1 MRFGDVLR
9 ELLEERDITQRQLA
23 KDLNI
28 APSTLGNYICNV
40 REPDFEMLKM
50 FSNYFQVSIDY
61 LLDNPIQNNISLTHE
76 EQKLLHIF
84 HSLTSE
90 QKEIYIEQGKAFIKQ
105 NQKKEK

>member
-1 MRFGDVLR
+1 MKFGDILR

-40 REPDFEMLKM
+40 REPDFEMLKKL
-50 FSNYFQVSIDY
+50 SNYFQVSIDY
-61 LLDNPIQNNISLTHE
+61 LLNNPIQNDISLNYE
-76 EQKLLHIF
+76 DYKLLHIF

-90 QKEIYIEQGKAFIKQ
+90 QREIYIEQGKAFIKQ
-105 NQKKEK
+105 NKK